1 MVLRTEKKRE
11 NDDPADGGDAARG
24 KMGKIK
30 GN

>member
-24 KMGKIK
+24 KMGR
-30 GN
+30 